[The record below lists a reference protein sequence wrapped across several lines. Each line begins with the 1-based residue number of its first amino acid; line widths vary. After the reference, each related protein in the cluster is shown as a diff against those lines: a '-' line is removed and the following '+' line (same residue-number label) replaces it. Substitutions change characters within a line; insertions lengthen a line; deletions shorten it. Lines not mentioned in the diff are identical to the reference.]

1 MSTTFT
7 TPPFDGVPS
16 SKPERTPKPL
26 RVSLADRSAP
36 PKPPTRHVPPKAA
49 PPPVAYSADPPRD
62 IAHAVELREALKA
75 SVNNLAAAMRGMKR
89 TNPQRAALVAQ
100 YQATN
105 FRLGE
110 VSAWIRRER
119 GAVSERFKEAT
130 IVRALLEVIDRAE
143 EESGFELTPDERA
156 AVDLGAEFLV
166 HVEEQGDARK
176 AVATGRV
183 PSLEF
188 VVREEGSDR

>member
-1 MSTTFT
+1 VKHQHHPDVATTFT
-7 TPPFDGVPS
+7 APPFDGVPS

-36 PKPPTRHVPPKAA
+36 PKPPTRHLPPKAA

-62 IAHAVELREALKA
+62 IAHAVE
-75 SVNNLAAAMRGMKR
+75 MRDARG
-89 TNPQRAALVAQ
+89 AE
-100 YQATN
+100 
-105 FRLGE
+105 GE
-110 VSAWIRRER
+110 RQQPRRRER
-119 GAVSERFKEAT
+119 GAVSERFKEAA
-130 IVRALLEVIDRAE
+130 IIRALLDVIDRAE
-143 EESGFELTPDERA
+143 EEGGFELTPDERA

-166 HVEEQGDARK
+166 FVEEQGDARK

-188 VVREEGSDR
+188 VVREEGSDDR